1 MTLIGWIMNPQSPIP
16 LRLRRSEK
24 KNLGRISLAQQELK
38 DTTSSTVKKRLG
50 TNLIL
55 LAALLKIRDWSKPTW

>member
-38 DTTSSTVKKRLG
+38 GTTSSTVKKRLG